1 MPRFRWRHLATRLL
15 LLTAALTLPTLPA
28 LPVRAGFSGTEAF
41 VPVVRA
47 GGANGIVFS
56 TTLWVQNPGT
66 ETATVQLRLLEHDR
80 ANPQPRATTLTL
92 TPGETRRVDDA
103 VPSLFGIES
112 YGWMQILSSSDVL
125 VNARIDGRS
134 AGQEIRD
141 SSGLFLSATPA
152 SFAVGAGESTLLPAI
167 EQGASAGD
175 GAFRYNV
182 GFVETSGS
190 PARIHLVLRNAQ
202 GAAAGTTDLDL
213 AAFESRQIN
222 VGDVAPGVAVS
233 AGSLEIQVVPGS
245 VGRVLS
251 FGSSIANGSNDAAG
265 VEMLFASS
273 RLASAAGSASGIAG
287 VVGGRGLTGGG
298 TSGTVTLHVGAGDGI
313 AVTEDAVGLA
323 DAGVTEA
330 KLAPSAVSSSR
341 ISNAGAAPGQVLTA
355 TVLGV
360 QWATPATGGAGG
372 GTGTVTS
379 VGLSL
384 PGTFSVAGSPVKTS
398 GILSATWAPQSPN
411 RLFAGPASGA
421 NLAPDFR
428 TLVAADIPNL
438 DAAKITTG
446 SIAPAR
452 IPSLP
457 ASQIST
463 GTLAVARGGTGTGAA
478 FTQGGVLFSGASGV
492 YSQSPSSFFWDAAN
506 GRLGIGTSNPTVP
519 LHLAGSGPNIRDVSL
534 VGPGSRPI
542 TADANGNLVIVPS
555 DARLKIGVVPVSAE
569 HDVRADLARLRG
581 VFFRWDTSL
590 LRAKDLGERRE
601 LGFLAQQVEAVLPEV
616 VSTGPDGY
624 RTLDYAR
631 LTAFLLEVAKA
642 QDAEIARQ
650 KDTLEEQRALLDALA
665 RRLRALESAP
675 RSR

>member
-1 MPRFRWRHLATRLL
+1 
-15 LLTAALTLPTLPA
+15 
-28 LPVRAGFSGTEAF
+28 
-41 VPVVRA
+41 
-47 GGANGIVFS
+47 
-56 TTLWVQNPGT
+56 
-66 ETATVQLRLLEHDR
+66 
-80 ANPQPRATTLTL
+80 
-92 TPGETRRVDDA
+92 
-103 VPSLFGIES
+103 
-112 YGWMQILSSSDVL
+112 
-125 VNARIDGRS
+125 
-134 AGQEIRD
+134 
-141 SSGLFLSATPA
+141 SATPA
-152 SFAVGAGESTLLPAI
+152 SFAVGAGERTLLPAI

-182 GFVETSGS
+182 GFVETSGA

-233 AGSLEIQVVPGS
+233 AGSLEIQVAPGS
-245 VGRVLS
+245 PGRVLS

-273 RLASAAGSASGIAG
+273 RLASAAGSGSGIAG
-287 VVGGRGLTGGG
+287 VVAGRGLTGGG
-298 TSGTVTLHVGAGDGI
+298 TSGTVTLHVGAGAGI
-313 AVTEDAVGLA
+313 SVSEDAVSLA

-330 KLAPSAVSSSR
+330 KLAPSAVTSSR
-341 ISNAGAAPGQVLTA
+341 ISNTGAAPGQVLTA
-355 TVLGV
+355 TASGV
-360 QWATPATGGAGG
+360 QWETPAPGGAGG

-379 VGLSL
+379 VALSL

-398 GILSATWAPQSPN
+398 GTLSATWAPQPPN

-446 SIAPAR
+446 SIAAAR

-457 ASQIST
+457 ASQIAT
-463 GTLAVARGGTGTGAA
+463 GTIAVARGGTGTGTA
-478 FTQGGVLFSGASGV
+478 FTPGGVLFAGASGV
-492 YSQSPSSFFWDAAN
+492 YSHSPSSFFWDAAN
-506 GRLGIGTSNPTVP
+506 GRLGIGTSNPAVA

-534 VGPGSRPI
+534 IGPGSRPI

-555 DARLKIGVVPVSAE
+555 DARLKIDVVSLSQE

-581 VFFRWDTSL
+581 VFFRWDTSV
-590 LRAKDLGERRE
+590 LRARDLGPQRE
-601 LGFLAQQVEAVLPEV
+601 LGFLAQEVEAVLPEV

-631 LTAFLLEVAKA
+631 LTAFLIEVAKG
-642 QDAEIARQ
+642 QEAEIARQ
-650 KDTLEEQRALLDALA
+650 REALDEQRALLDALA
-665 RRLRALESAP
+665 RRLRSLEEGARQVEP
-675 RSR
+675 R